1 MSYPKNGTLVDA
13 IVVAWFLAPNT
24 KHCLIAKDSEGRSY
38 IHWLDDDIRWSSEP
52 EWTKN
57 IGKTGLRLKLRC
69 GRKSGPR
76 GLISFVYDLLD
87 DVVVQKAQQP
97 TIPFDASNDVPR
109 SPYDVVSKQLDET
122 LSSLVESKPEAKPPA
137 KPIRPMCHVSIEEA
151 STQLQ
156 FVSHELGKPMTF
168 VANKCLEHG
177 IKPMVF
183 LACGGKV

>member
-1 MSYPKNGTLVDA
+1 MNFDLGKQNAAPGTKLTVKTVKFEEKSVLVEDSNGV
-13 IVVAWFLAPNT
+13 IY
-24 KHCLIAKDSEGRSY
+24 RSY
-38 IHWLDDDIRWSSEP
+38 YDKQPLWQTEGKPYLGVVGATLWGVVGDSTTPGGYLRFFVRKFISLPEP
-52 EWTKN
+52 
-57 IGKTGLRLKLRC
+57 
-69 GRKSGPR
+69 
-76 GLISFVYDLLD
+76 
-87 DVVVQKAQQP
+87 QQP